1 MNKPLTP
8 ELDDAIT
15 NALFAMNTACDLL
28 QILSENFL
36 ESRIWQ
42 DGAEGAVLSQQA
54 AFRLLRDASDRYLSL
69 TTVAMQLLDRA
80 RSQLNDAGA

>member
-42 DGAEGAVLSQQA
+42 DGAEGAVLSQQQTKRYEKEG
-54 AFRLLRDASDRYLSL
+54 FRSVFVGGVPISR
-69 TTVAMQLLDRA
+69 
-80 RSQLNDAGA
+80 